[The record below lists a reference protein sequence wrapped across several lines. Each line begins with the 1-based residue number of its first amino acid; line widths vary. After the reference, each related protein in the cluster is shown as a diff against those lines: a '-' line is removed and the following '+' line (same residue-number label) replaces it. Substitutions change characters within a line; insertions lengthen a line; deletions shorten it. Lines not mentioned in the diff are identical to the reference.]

1 MRADQGE
8 VGMQIDFLLEE
19 PSAETALEIILP
31 KILSANIYFTC
42 YSFEGKRDLLR
53 KLPVRLKGYKPWI
66 PDDWRII
73 VLIDRDQDDCLQLK
87 ATLEEVARDVGF
99 GTKSSPTPAGNF
111 QVVNRLAIE
120 ELEAW
125 FFGDTEALRTAYP
138 RVARNLERQARYR
151 DPDAIAGG
159 THEALRRVLD
169 YYYPQ
174 WLPKTTVARDIA
186 QHMDPCRNR
195 SRSFQVFI
203 EGLKACVGQTGLRN
217 Q

>member
-1 MRADQGE
+1 
-8 VGMQIDFLLEE
+8 MQIEFLLEE
-19 PSAETALEIILP
+19 PSAEATLEIILP

-42 YSFEGKRDLLR
+42 YAFEGRDDLLK

-120 ELEAW
+120 ELEAC
-125 FFGDTEALRTAYP
+125 FFGDVEALHA
-138 RVARNLERQARYR
+138 A
-151 DPDAIAGG
+151 
-159 THEALRRVLD
+159 
-169 YYYPQ
+169 
-174 WLPKTTVARDIA
+174 
-186 QHMDPCRNR
+186 
-195 SRSFQVFI
+195 
-203 EGLKACVGQTGLRN
+203 
-217 Q
+217 